1 MRYFNVTGF
10 NNDSCAAFSKCVET
24 AARLKCKAN
33 TAHMFYG
40 ILYIS
45 EYYRKK
51 FESTTGV
58 SVSKYIDI
66 MKTSFEKD
74 PDINEDFQG
83 KVEDILDT
91 DLYEFLLNI
100 GERNRDKG
108 TEESLAETYKE
119 LLENKNNK
127 LFIVFDK
134 LGIEESNFNKMTTDN
149 ILRDMKDTQKF
160 AIDMCYIAATGKYDP
175 ISGRNREINNVIEI
189 LGRRQ
194 KNNPVLIGEPGVGK
208 TAIIEGLAQR
218 IINKD
223 VPKYLQNVHII
234 NIDMSAV
241 VSGTKYRGEFEERF
255 NNILYEISRKKDIIM
270 FIDEFHTLTGMGSY
284 EGSSDSA
291 ANMLKPA
298 LARGDIRLIGATTL
312 KEYTKD
318 ISKDGAFA
326 RRLQTVIVNEPTIDE
341 AKKMLK
347 AVAYNYEKFHNC
359 EISDEIIDETVRL
372 AERYITNRKLPDKAI
387 SVIDETAARIKKDF
401 GEEKPFKLTS
411 YDIKETIHNIT
422 NIDISDIDADSRKT
436 LNHLKETIENKLIGQ
451 NEAVDNVVK
460 AIRRAKA
467 GIKDPNKPIASFL
480 FVGPTGV
487 GKTEL
492 TKIIASELTGST
504 KNLIR
509 FDMSEYTEK
518 NSVSK
523 LIGSPPG
530 YVGFGDGGKLT
541 EAVKNNPNSVILF
554 DEIEKANEDIFNIF
568 LQILDDG
575 ILTDSMGTTVDF
587 KNSIII
593 MTSNAGYRGKEN
605 LKRVGFISST
615 EKTITDENETRES
628 LESVFKPEFINR
640 LDKVITFNKLSKE
653 DCKKIAVIELNKIAE
668 RLKDKKIEIKFD
680 ESVVNFIVDT
690 GYSNKYGARNI
701 KRTIQEYVEDIIA
714 DGIIDQEVND
724 GDSIILVKNDTND
737 KVEIKKYET
746 VGGRNNKPARKI
758 VED

>member
-223 VPKYLQNVHII
+223 VPKYIQNVHII

-347 AVAYNYEKFHNC
+347 AVAHNYEKFHNC

-724 GDSIILVKNDTND
+724 GDSIILVKNDTNN